1 MGILIKVQ
9 IIILKIQSPTIA
21 WTLKLVVMHI
31 LIKAE
36 IIFLKILSQPK
47 RLVIKTSQSRPPIE
61 LERD

>member
-9 IIILKIQSPTIA
+9 IIILKIQNPTIA